1 MTIPQEMVRRSLF
14 CLLRQGRCTWF
25 QIFDD
30 FRVADAIVS
39 NESEQTISGSLNVTG
54 GINVGIQSAGT
65 KSPLVLSLR
74 LTS

>member
-1 MTIPQEMVRRSLF
+1 MVRRSLF
-14 CLLRQGRCTWF
+14 CLLRQREMYEF

-54 GINVGIQSAGT
+54 GINVAL
-65 KSPLVLSLR
+65 K
-74 LTS
+74 